1 MPAPILDLDLPP
13 DHPIRQILATIE
25 AHPEVREPVLR
36 ALLTEDFLALPGQV
50 QGVSDRVDGLTERVD
65 GLTERV
71 DKLRE
76 DFDGF
81 REETREQFR
90 SVNERL
96 DENTRRLDE
105 NTRRLDENTRR
116 LDENT
121 RRLDVNTRVLNEN
134 TESTKRLEG
143 HVGRLRGLSYEDA
156 CRYYIGVILDGFLD
170 GPVLADRELIN
181 SQLLKARRND
191 LISRPEYEHG
201 LSPDIIARAQDDVS
215 HSERLAVVEASVTF
229 NRRDLENAAAR
240 AAIIGRVT
248 GVRADAFLA
257 THYPWPDDIGAVAQQ
272 LGVTIIRQESE
283 EHAYDY

>member
-13 DHPIRQILATIE
+13 DHPIRQILAAIE

-71 DKLRE
+71 DELRE

-81 REETREQFR
+81 REETREQLR

-105 NTRRLDENTRR
+105 
-116 LDENT
+116 
-121 RRLDVNTRVLNEN
+121 NTRVLNEN